1 MLPKTSLDSIDNSFL
16 QKAKQEL
23 KNYLDHVELSQD
35 DSWDEEKNENL
46 QSNLLN
52 AHLSKLNNS
61 WSQLEECE
69 KLLNMIER
77 RAAIIQ

>member
-1 MLPKTSLDSIDNSFL
+1 LLHKTSLDSIDNSFL

-46 QSNLLN
+46 QSKLLN

-61 WSQLEECE
+61 
-69 KLLNMIER
+69 
-77 RAAIIQ
+77 

>member
-1 MLPKTSLDSIDNSFL
+1 LLHKTSLDSIDNSFL

-46 QSNLLN
+46 QSKLLN
-52 AHLSKLNNS
+52 AHLSKLDNS
-61 WSQLEECE
+61 
-69 KLLNMIER
+69 
-77 RAAIIQ
+77 